1 MGRQVPAAGSRNRA
15 GVLETRPVDARV
27 HSRRTGRSRSP
38 TGATAA
44 RLDAYAARQAA
55 GSGVAGPEAPAEV
68 LEGTQVAA
76 KEPPAQVAAPRP
88 DAQRPLREVDDHL
101 LRLAGEPWGL
111 QLKVKQASEPLEQ
124 EATALRKVE
133 QAAEKLM
140 AAQEQA
146 DRCAGLLRVAEAQFR
161 DAEQAAGSGIGW
173 LKGAGRKKVEQHD
186 LHTAQ

>member
-1 MGRQVPAAGSRNRA
+1 M
-15 GVLETRPVDARV
+15 
-27 HSRRTGRSRSP
+27 
-38 TGATAA
+38 
-44 RLDAYAARQAA
+44 
-55 GSGVAGPEAPAEV
+55 
-68 LEGTQVAA
+68 
-76 KEPPAQVAAPRP
+76 AAPRP

-133 QAAEKLM
+133 QATEKLM

-173 LKGAGRKKVEQHD
+173 LKGAGRKKGEQHD